1 MLKILVTFALRQEGI
16 SFERRLT
23 QRTAKSGL
31 VLGRL
36 DSQEVA
42 ICWLGVGVRQEAE
55 FKRILSESHF
65 ELVINSGFA
74 GAVRTLLDPGDFV
87 LAKNFSSPELSHRL
101 ESDHVFEASGNFLS
115 VDSVADFATKT
126 LASSEGSSIALDM
139 ESARVAAVCR
149 DLAVPLVSARMI
161 SDRSNEEIPGVFLG
175 QGIRRLK
182 DIPEAV
188 AFAGRMIV
196 LRRRLAD
203 KLVELVRAVNQKS
216 EQG

>member
-1 MLKILVTFALRQEGI
+1 VPKILVTFALAQEGI
-16 SFERRLT
+16 SFQRRLR

-31 VLGRL
+31 VFGRL

-42 ICWLGVGVRQEAE
+42 IYWLGVGLRQEVK
-55 FKRILSESHF
+55 FKRILSELSF

-74 GAVRTLLDPGDFV
+74 GALRTLLEPGDFV

-115 VDSVADFATKT
+115 VDAVADSATKT
-126 LASSEGSSIALDM
+126 QASSEGSFVALDM

-149 DLAVPLVSARMI
+149 DLAVPLISARMI

-182 DIPEAV
+182 DIPEAI

-203 KLVELVRAVNQKS
+203 KLTDLIRAVSQKS
-216 EQG
+216 EGR